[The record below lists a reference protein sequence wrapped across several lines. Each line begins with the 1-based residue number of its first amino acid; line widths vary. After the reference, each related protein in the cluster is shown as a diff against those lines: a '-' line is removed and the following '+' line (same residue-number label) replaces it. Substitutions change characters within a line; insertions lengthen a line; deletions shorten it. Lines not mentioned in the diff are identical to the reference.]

1 VTKLA
6 YNVQDVIDNTPM
18 GFKRWS
24 IVVLCFV
31 IALLDGFDTQ
41 SIAFIGPAIAED
53 FGLQATDMTWV
64 ITASTVGM
72 CVGAMSL
79 GIFGDRIGR
88 KKTILLAL
96 TLFGVFSLAGGFA
109 QSLEQIV
116 ILRFLIGLGMG
127 GATPALLALTAEFSP
142 KSRRGTFM
150 TLVLLGLPGGA
161 LLGGLVA
168 AAWLPVMGW
177 RGIFLIG
184 GVLPLALVLVCIKM
198 LAESPVFLATKGT
211 PAADAQARR
220 IMAAVSASPVDPDAV
235 LVTHDKKEERSSVA
249 ALFSSKYR
257 MVTIA
262 VFATYLLNW
271 IAWYLLL
278 LWMPTALK
286 TLGLAASQ
294 AAMGTVTVNGAFI
307 LFAIPLSIILP
318 KVNARKLLLVM
329 FAAGILIALGLG
341 LAGSNFALVFVL
353 IGLAGFGIGGQ
364 QLALNYLIANAYPT
378 QLRATATGWGIG
390 IGRLG
395 SIVGSALGG
404 IILTGLGASG
414 YFMTLAVPLVLAGL
428 ATLLVRSSAAKA
440 AAETTTTAAPQAYET
455 AK

>member
-1 VTKLA
+1 MTKLA

-24 IVVLCFV
+24 IVVICFV

-79 GIFGDRIGR
+79 GTFGDRIGR

-96 TLFGVFSLAGGFA
+96 VLFGVFSLAGAFA

-127 GATPALLALTAEFSP
+127 GATPALLALTAEYSP

-168 AAWLPVMGW
+168 AAWLPVIGW
-177 RGIFLIG
+177 RGIFLAG
-184 GVLPLALVLVCIKM
+184 GVLPLAMVLVCSRM
-198 LAESPVFLATKGT
+198 LSESPVFLASKGT
-211 PAADAQARR
+211 PSADARARK
-220 IMAAVSASPVDPDAV
+220 IMAAISGSPVSPDAV
-235 LVTHDKKEERSSVA
+235 LTTNDKMEERSSVA
-249 ALFSSKYR
+249 ALFSARYR

-271 IAWYLLL
+271 IAWFLLL

-286 TLGLAASQ
+286 MLGLAGSQ

-318 KVNARKLLLVM
+318 KVNPRKLLLVM
-329 FAAGILIALGLG
+329 FAAGIVIALGLG

-404 IILTGLGASG
+404 IILTGLGVSG

-428 ATLLVRSSAAKA
+428 ATLMVRSSATRAGSA
-440 AAETTTTAAPQAYET
+440 MPAAESLEREAVS
-455 AK
+455 

>member
-1 VTKLA
+1 MTKPA

-18 GFKRWS
+18 GVKRWS
-24 IVVLCFV
+24 IIVLCFV

-79 GIFGDRIGR
+79 GTFGDRIGR

-96 TLFGVFSLAGGFA
+96 TLFGVFSLAGAFA

-116 ILRFLIGLGMG
+116 VLRFLIGLGMG

-184 GVLPLALVLVCIKM
+184 GVLPLAMVLVCLKM
-198 LAESPVFLATKGT
+198 LSESPIFLAAKGT
-211 PAADAQARR
+211 RR
-220 IMAAVSASPVDPDAV
+220 GRCTGAPD
-235 LVTHDKKEERSSVA
+235 H
-249 ALFSSKYR
+249 
-257 MVTIA
+257 
-262 VFATYLLNW
+262 
-271 IAWYLLL
+271 
-278 LWMPTALK
+278 
-286 TLGLAASQ
+286 G
-294 AAMGTVTVNGAFI
+294 
-307 LFAIPLSIILP
+307 
-318 KVNARKLLLVM
+318 
-329 FAAGILIALGLG
+329 
-341 LAGSNFALVFVL
+341 
-353 IGLAGFGIGGQ
+353 
-364 QLALNYLIANAYPT
+364 
-378 QLRATATGWGIG
+378 
-390 IGRLG
+390 GRLRQPG
-395 SIVGSALGG
+395 QPGRR
-404 IILTGLGASG
+404 
-414 YFMTLAVPLVLAGL
+414 AGD
-428 ATLLVRSSAAKA
+428 K
-440 AAETTTTAAPQAYET
+440 
-455 AK
+455 